1 MEQGSR
7 TEEILGKPV
16 TMPAG
21 DLEPSIDFRMPP
33 YQLKMLVPVMLLRTI
48 TIPANALRFSLIP
61 EGRAVDSAVDAASGL
76 SLCSAM
82 FLPASLI
89 PEG

>member
-1 MEQGSR
+1 M
-7 TEEILGKPV
+7 
-16 TMPAG
+16 
-21 DLEPSIDFRMPP
+21 DFSAPRI
-33 YQLKMLVPVMLLRTI
+33 YRR
-48 TIPANALRFSLIP
+48 AWSGNALRISLIP

-89 PEG
+89 PER